1 MTIRIYPSRLP
12 GEPLETHEHGNI
24 TLHQWMVRNV
34 PSYSQDRSHPVA
46 VELNGRPLPSGEWP
60 LCQLSP
66 DSDVRVYPVPYGTGL
81 EIAAWVSVAISA
93 ASAVYS
99 LFLGP
104 KVDLGGYSSGSGR
117 SLELNPAKA
126 NTAKL
131 GDPIREVFGRCRI
144 YPDYL
149 VQPVT
154 RFDQNDPTRMTV
166 EMFLCVG
173 QGRFSFTGGDKRIG
187 ETPAAS
193 LGDGFSDKVYQPGE
207 DASSD
212 PRSENWFNST
222 EVGGTSSGTGLDM
235 AQTSPDSDDIIADSM
250 TVSGASVTFT
260 GLDTDDGDN
269 DDEDDNS
276 LPDSWVTG
284 AIVEIKAPTNY
295 LISTSSGYSV
305 FASSLLTELAPVA
318 GMPVTLSFNSVDYDL
333 VIASYTPGQDAVP
346 GEGGSAAK
354 IQASAAP
361 VTYDFSISSS
371 TFMITWQGTTYTV
384 SLVANYISMSGLLA
398 AITEGLT
405 GSGLVARDN
414 GGTVLITE
422 AASPFAGGA
431 ITSSSLPAAVFG
443 DAPVYTSG
451 TASTGGSPA
460 VTANVT
466 LTYTSATGTAFSGM
480 PEGVQRLSLAHRGN
494 EYQIVSADGTTA
506 TVARLVNGAV
516 DESWPGFTARTM
528 IDYEATGLNDTLSWL
543 GPFLVCPENETVD
556 MFEVNFSFPNGI
568 CGFDSKGKKRI
579 RHVEWEIQYRVYGS
593 GSGWVGHQGEYAL
606 KNINGLGFTERI
618 TLSSP
623 GLVEVRCR
631 RRNEQGSNNAR
642 DNMYWQALRGRLLA
656 RPVSYSGITTW
667 AITVETGGKLAAQ
680 SDRRVSVVATREY
693 DGGGNRTISG
703 AFRHV
708 AGSLGFNAN
717 QIDTSAI
724 NALET
729 AWWTPRG
736 EHFDYEASSDSASAK
751 DIFDKITEAGMSY
764 FLLSDGLLSAGRE
777 GIKSWTGII
786 TPQDTVEEMKTSFRA
801 PSDDDYDGVDVTYIN
816 PVTWA
821 EEIVQCRTTDNP
833 VPHKVESYSLGIVM
847 TADRAYRIGMRR
859 LMKYLHQ
866 RRTYECTTEL
876 LGWCYQFGD
885 HIILSDDIPTGKTIS
900 CLIEGVTFDD
910 QVITLTVTELLD
922 WSYVNPRCWI
932 QFQGGRPSTR
942 LLTPTRV
949 DDFTLTIPYNDDLDP
964 EDWTMDDPDVELP
977 RLLFCDSEKGAR
989 HGIVQEIVPSDDC
1002 TCQVTAPEYKEIF
1015 YSYDDATYPG
1025 DVA

>member
-34 PSYSQDRSHPVA
+34 PGYSQDRSHPVA
-46 VELNGRPLPSGEWP
+46 VELNGRTLPPDEWP

-66 DSDVRVYPVPYGTGL
+66 DSDVRIYPVPYGTGL
-81 EIAAWVSVAISA
+81 EIAVWVSVAISA

-99 LFLGP
+99 LFFGP

-154 RFDQNDPTRMTV
+154 RFDPNDPTRMTV

-207 DASSD
+207 DVSSD

-250 TVSGASVTFT
+250 TVSGVSVTFT
-260 GLDTDDGDN
+260 GLDADDDDD

-276 LPDSWVTG
+276 LPASWVAGT
-284 AIVEIKAPTNY
+284 IVEIKAPTNF

-305 FASSLLTELAPVA
+305 FASKLLTEIAPVV

-333 VIASYTPGQDAVP
+333 FIATCTPGQDAIP

-354 IQASAAP
+354 IQSSAAP
-361 VTYDFSISSS
+361 TTYDFSLGS
-371 TFMITWQGTTYTV
+371 TTFTVTWHETTYTV
-384 SLVANYISMSGLLA
+384 SLVADYVNMSGLLA

-405 GSGLVARDN
+405 GSGLVAQDN
-414 GGTVLITE
+414 GGTVLIAEET
-422 AASPFAGGA
+422 SPFAGGE
-431 ITSSSLPAAVFG
+431 ITSSSLPVAVFG
-443 DAPVYTSG
+443 DAPVYTAGSE
-451 TASTGGSPA
+451 STGGSA
-460 VTANVT
+460 AITANVT
-466 LTYTSATGTAFSGM
+466 LAYNSATGTPFSGM
-480 PEGVQRLSLAHRGN
+480 PEGTQRLSLSHRGN
-494 EYQIVSADGTTA
+494 EYQIISTDGTTA

-516 DESWPGFTARTM
+516 DASWPGFSARTM

-543 GPFLVCPENETVD
+543 GPFLACPENEVVD
-556 MFEVNFSFPNGI
+556 AFEVNFSFPNGI
-568 CGFDSKGKKRI
+568 CGFDNKGKKRI
-579 RHVEWEIQYRVYGS
+579 RHVEWEIQYRVYGT
-593 GSGWVGHQGEYAL
+593 GSGWISKQGEYAL
-606 KNINGLGFTERI
+606 KNINGLGYTERFS
-618 TLSSP
+618 LDSP

-642 DNMYWQALRGRLLA
+642 DNMYWQALRGRLPA
-656 RPVSYSGITTW
+656 RPISYSGVTTW

-736 EHFDYEASSDSASAK
+736 EYFDYEASSDSASAK

-786 TPQDTVEEMKTSFRA
+786 TPQDTVEEMTTSFRA

-821 EEIVQCRTTDNP
+821 EEIVQCRTADNP
-833 VPHKVESYSLGIVM
+833 VPRKVESYSLGIVM

-900 CLIEGVTFDD
+900 CLIEGVTFDNE
-910 QVITLTVTELLD
+910 VITLTVTELLD
-922 WSYVNPRCWI
+922 WSYANPRCWI
-932 QFQGGRPSTR
+932 QFQGGLPSTR

-949 DDFTLTIPYNDDLDP
+949 DDFTLTIPYNDDLHP

>member
-34 PSYSQDRSHPVA
+34 PGYSQDRSHPVA
-46 VELNGRPLPSGEWP
+46 VELNGRTLPPDEWP

-66 DSDVRVYPVPYGTGL
+66 DSDVRIYPVPYGTGL
-81 EIAAWVSVAISA
+81 EIAVWVSVAISA

-99 LFLGP
+99 LFFGP

-154 RFDQNDPTRMTV
+154 RFDPNDPTRMTV

-193 LGDGFSDKVYQPGE
+193 LGNGFSDKVYQPGE
-207 DASSD
+207 DVSSD

-260 GLDTDDGDN
+260 GLDTDDGDD

-276 LPDSWVTG
+276 LPASWVAGT
-284 AIVEIKAPTNY
+284 IVEIKAPTNF

-305 FASSLLTELAPVA
+305 FASKLLTEIAPVV

-333 VIASYTPGQDAVP
+333 FIAACTPGQDAIP

-354 IQASAAP
+354 IQSSAAP
-361 VTYDFSISSS
+361 TTYDFSLGS
-371 TFMITWQGTTYTV
+371 TTFTVTWHGTTYTV
-384 SLVANYISMSGLLA
+384 SLVADYVNMSGLLA

-405 GSGLVARDN
+405 GSGLVAQDN
-414 GGTVLITE
+414 GGIVLITE
-422 AASPFAGGA
+422 EASPFAGGE
-431 ITSSSLPAAVFG
+431 ISSSSLPVAVFG
-443 DAPVYTSG
+443 DAPVYTAGSE
-451 TASTGGSPA
+451 STGGSA
-460 VTANVT
+460 AITANVT
-466 LTYTSATGTAFSGM
+466 LAYNSSTGTPFSGM
-480 PEGVQRLSLAHRGN
+480 PEGTQRLSLSHRGS
-494 EYQIVSADGTTA
+494 EYQIVTTDGTTA
-506 TVARLVNGAV
+506 TVARLVDGAI
-516 DESWPGFTARTM
+516 DASWPGFSGRTM

-543 GPFLVCPENETVD
+543 GPFLACPENEVVD
-556 MFEVNFSFPNGI
+556 AFEVNFSFPNGI
-568 CGFDSKGKKRI
+568 CGFDNKGKKRI
-579 RHVEWEIQYRVYGS
+579 RHVEWEIQYRVYGT
-593 GSGWVGHQGEYAL
+593 GSGWISKQGEYAL
-606 KNINGLGFTERI
+606 KNINGLGYTERFS
-618 TLSSP
+618 LDSP

-656 RPVSYSGITTW
+656 RPVSYSGVTTW

-736 EHFDYEASSDSASAK
+736 EYFDYEASSDSASAK

-801 PSDDDYDGVDVTYIN
+801 LSDDDYDGVDVTYIN
-816 PVTWA
+816 QVTWA

-833 VPHKVESYSLGIVM
+833 VPRKVESYSLGIVM

-910 QVITLTVTELLD
+910 EVITLTVTELLD

-949 DDFTLTIPYNDDLDP
+949 DDFTLTIPYNDDLHP

>member
-12 GEPLETHEHGNI
+12 GEPLETHEHGTT

-34 PSYSQDRSHPVA
+34 PGYSQDRSHPVA
-46 VELNGRPLPSGEWP
+46 VELNGRPLPPDEWP

-66 DSDVRVYPVPYGTGL
+66 DSDIRIYPVPYGTGL
-81 EIAAWVSVAISA
+81 EIAVWVSIAVSVASA
-93 ASAVYS
+93 AYS
-99 LFLGP
+99 LFFGP

-154 RFDQNDPTRMTV
+154 RFDPDDPTRMTV

-193 LGDGFSDKVYQPGE
+193 LGDGFSDQVYQPGE
-207 DASSD
+207 DVSSD

-260 GLDTDDGDN
+260 GLDTDDDDD
-269 DDEDDNS
+269 DDEDDNA
-276 LPDSWVTG
+276 LPASWVEGT
-284 AIVEIKAPTNY
+284 IVEIKAPTNF

-305 FASSLLTELAPVA
+305 FASKLLTEVAPVV

-333 VIASYTPGQDAVP
+333 FIAAHTPGQDAIP
-346 GEGGSAAK
+346 GEGGSAAE
-354 IQASAAP
+354 IQSSAAP
-361 VTYDFSISSS
+361 TTYDFSLGS
-371 TFMITWQGTTYTV
+371 TTFTVTWHGTTYTV
-384 SLVANYISMSGLLA
+384 SLVADYVNMSGLLA

-405 GSGLVARDN
+405 GSGLAARDN

-422 AASPFAGGA
+422 EASPFAGGD
-431 ITSSSLPAAVFG
+431 ITSSSLPPSVFG
-443 DAPVYTSG
+443 DTPVYTSG
-451 TASTGGSPA
+451 SASTGGSA
-460 VTANVT
+460 AITASVT
-466 LTYTSATGTAFSGM
+466 LAYNSATGTAFAGV
-480 PEGVQRLSLAHRGN
+480 PEGAQRLSLAHRGN
-494 EYQIVSADGTTA
+494 EYQVVSVDGTTA
-506 TVARLVNGAV
+506 TVARLVSGSV
-516 DESWPGFTARTM
+516 DASWPGFSSRTM

-543 GPFLVCPENETVD
+543 GPFLACPENEVVD
-556 MFEVNFSFPNGI
+556 AFEVNFSFPNGI
-568 CGFDSKGKKRI
+568 CGFDNKGKKRI
-579 RHVEWEIQYRVYGS
+579 RHCEWEIQYRVYGT
-593 GSGWVGHQGEYAL
+593 GSGWISKQGEYAL
-606 KNINGLGFTERI
+606 KNINGLGYTERFS
-618 TLSSP
+618 LDSP

-656 RPVSYSGITTW
+656 RPASYAGVTTW

-680 SDRRVSVVATREY
+680 SDRRVSVVATRNY
-693 DGGGNRTISG
+693 DGGGDRTISG

-717 QIDTSAI
+717 QIDASAI
-724 NALET
+724 EALET

-736 EHFDYEASSDSASAK
+736 EYFDYEASSDSASAK

-786 TPQDTVEEMKTSFRA
+786 TPQDTVEEMQTSFRA

-833 VPHKVESYSLGIVM
+833 VPRKVESYSLGIVM
-847 TADRAYRIGMRR
+847 TADRAYRTGMRR

-900 CLIEGVTFDD
+900 CLIEAMAFDD
-910 QVITLTVTELLD
+910 EVITLTVTEPLD
-922 WSYVNPRCWI
+922 WSYANPRCWI
-932 QFQGGRPSTR
+932 QFQDGRPSTR

-949 DDFTLTIPYNDDLDP
+949 DDFTLSIPYNADLHP
-964 EDWTMDDPDVELP
+964 EDWTMDDPDIELP

-989 HGIVQEIVPSDDC
+989 HGIIQEIVPSDDG

-1015 YSYDDATYPG
+1015 YAYDDATYPG

>member
-34 PSYSQDRSHPVA
+34 PGYSQDRSHPVA
-46 VELNGRPLPSGEWP
+46 VELNGRTLPPDEWP

-66 DSDVRVYPVPYGTGL
+66 DSDVRIYPVPYGTGL
-81 EIAAWVSVAISA
+81 EIAVWVSVAISA
-93 ASAVYS
+93 ASAAYS
-99 LFLGP
+99 LFFGP

-154 RFDQNDPTRMTV
+154 RFDPDDPTRMTV

-207 DASSD
+207 DVSSD

-260 GLDTDDGDN
+260 GLDTDDGDD

-276 LPDSWVTG
+276 LPDSWITG

-361 VTYDFSISSS
+361 VTYDFSTSSS

-405 GSGLVARDN
+405 GSGLVAQDN

-422 AASPFAGGA
+422 SASPFAGGA

-466 LTYTSATGTAFSGM
+466 LAYNSATGTAFSGM
-480 PEGVQRLSLAHRGN
+480 PEGGQRLSLAHRGN
-494 EYQIVSADGTTA
+494 EYRIVSADGTTA
-506 TVARLVNGAV
+506 TVARLVSGAV

-543 GPFLVCPENETVD
+543 GPFLVCPENEVVD
-556 MFEVNFSFPNGI
+556 AFEVNFSFPNGI
-568 CGFDSKGKKRI
+568 CGFDSKGKKRL
-579 RHVEWEIQYRVYGS
+579 RHVEWEIQYRVYGY
-593 GSGWVGHQGEYAL
+593 GSGWVSHQGEYAL

-642 DNMYWQALRGRLLA
+642 DNMYWQALRGRLLE
-656 RPVSYSGITTW
+656 RPVSYSGVTTW

-693 DGGGNRTISG
+693 DSGGNRTISG

-708 AGSLGFNAN
+708 ANSLGFNAN
-717 QIDTSAI
+717 QLDTSAI

-736 EHFDYEASSDSASAK
+736 EYFDYEASSDSASAK

-777 GIKSWTGII
+777 GVKNWTGII
-786 TPQDTVEEMKTSFRA
+786 TPQDTVEEMQTSFRA

-821 EEIVQCRTTDNP
+821 EEIVQCRTADNP
-833 VPHKVESYSLGIVM
+833 VPRKVESYSLGIVM

-910 QVITLTVTELLD
+910 EVITLTVTELLD
-922 WSYVNPRCWI
+922 WSYANPRCWI

-949 DDFTLTIPYNDDLDP
+949 DDFTLTIPYNDDLHP
-964 EDWTMDDPDVELP
+964 EDWIMDDPDVELP

-1015 YSYDDATYPG
+1015 YEYDDATYPG
-1025 DVA
+1025 DAD

>member
-1 MTIRIYPSRLP
+1 MTIKIYPSRLP

-34 PSYSQDRSHPVA
+34 SGYSQDRSHPVA
-46 VELNGRPLPSGEWP
+46 VELNGRTLPPDEWP

-66 DSDVRVYPVPYGTGL
+66 DSDVRIYPVPYGTGL
-81 EIAAWVSVAISA
+81 EIAVWVSVAISA

-99 LFLGP
+99 LFFGP

-154 RFDQNDPTRMTV
+154 RFDPDDPTRMTV

-207 DASSD
+207 DVSSD

-260 GLDTDDGDN
+260 GLDTDDGDD

-276 LPDSWVTG
+276 LPASWVAGT
-284 AIVEIKAPTNY
+284 IVEIKAPTNF

-305 FASSLLTELAPVA
+305 FASKLLTEIAPVV

-333 VIASYTPGQDAVP
+333 FIAAFTPGQDAVP

-354 IQASAAP
+354 IQSSAAP
-361 VTYDFSISSS
+361 TTYDFSLGS
-371 TFMITWQGTTYTV
+371 TTFTVTWHGTTYTV
-384 SLVANYISMSGLLA
+384 SLVADYVNMSGLLS

-405 GSGLVARDN
+405 GSGLVAQDN
-414 GGTVLITE
+414 GGIVLITE
-422 AASPFAGGA
+422 EASPFAGGE
-431 ITSSSLPAAVFG
+431 ITSSSLPVAVFG
-443 DAPVYTSG
+443 NAPVYTAGSE
-451 TASTGGSPA
+451 STGGSA
-460 VTANVT
+460 AITANVT
-466 LTYTSATGTAFSGM
+466 LSYNSSTGTPFSGM
-480 PEGVQRLSLAHRGN
+480 PEGTQRLSLSHRGS
-494 EYQIVSADGTTA
+494 EYQIVTTDGTTA
-506 TVARLVNGAV
+506 TVARLVDGAI
-516 DESWPGFTARTM
+516 DASWPGFSGRTM

-543 GPFLVCPENETVD
+543 GPFLACPENEVVD
-556 MFEVNFSFPNGI
+556 AFEVNFSFPNGI
-568 CGFDSKGKKRI
+568 CGFDNKGKKRI
-579 RHVEWEIQYRVYGS
+579 RHVEWEIQYRVYGT
-593 GSGWVGHQGEYAL
+593 GSGWISKQGEYAL
-606 KNINGLGFTERI
+606 KNINGLGYTERFS
-618 TLSSP
+618 LDSP

-656 RPVSYSGITTW
+656 RPVSYSGVTTW

-736 EHFDYEASSDSASAK
+736 EYFDYEASSDSASAK

-833 VPHKVESYSLGIVM
+833 VPRKVESYSLGIVM

-910 QVITLTVTELLD
+910 EVITLTVTELLD

-949 DDFTLTIPYNDDLDP
+949 DDFTLTIPYNDDLHP

>member
-1 MTIRIYPSRLP
+1 MTIRIYPSRIP
-12 GEPLETHEHGNI
+12 GAPLETHEHGNI

-34 PSYSQDRSHPVA
+34 SGYSLERSHPIA
-46 VELNGRPLPSGEWP
+46 VELNGRQLSPDEWP

-66 DSDVRVYPVPYGTGL
+66 DSDIRIYPVPYGTGL
-81 EIAAWVSVAISA
+81 EIAVWVSVAISA
-93 ASAVYS
+93 ASAAYS
-99 LFLGP
+99 LFFGP

-117 SLELNPAKA
+117 SLDLNPAKA

-154 RFDQNDPTRMTV
+154 RFDPSDPTRMTV

-193 LGDGFSDKVYQPGE
+193 LGNGFSDKVYQPGE
-207 DASSD
+207 DVTSD

-260 GLDTDDGDN
+260 GLDTDDGDD

-284 AIVEIKAPTNY
+284 TIVEIKAPTNY

-333 VIASYTPGQDAVP
+333 VIASYTPGQEAVP

-361 VTYDFSISSS
+361 VTYDFSTSSS

-405 GSGLVARDN
+405 GSGLVAREN

-422 AASPFAGGA
+422 AASPFVGGA

-466 LTYTSATGTAFSGM
+466 LAYNTTGTAFSGM

-506 TVARLVNGAV
+506 TVARLVNGSV

-593 GSGWVGHQGEYAL
+593 GSGWVSHQGEYAL
-606 KNINGLGFTERI
+606 KNINGLGFTEHI
-618 TLSSP
+618 TLRSP

-656 RPVSYSGITTW
+656 RPVSYSGVTTW
-667 AITVETGGKLAAQ
+667 AITIETGGKLAAQ

-693 DGGGNRTISG
+693 DSGGNRTISG

-708 AGSLGFNAN
+708 ANSLGFNAN
-717 QIDTSAI
+717 QLDTSAI

-736 EHFDYEASSDSASAK
+736 EYFDYEASSDSASAK

-777 GIKSWTGII
+777 GIKTWTGII
-786 TPQDTVEEMKTSFRA
+786 TPQDTVEEMQTSFRA

-833 VPHKVESYSLGIVM
+833 VPRKVESYSLGIVM
-847 TADRAYRIGMRR
+847 SADRAYRIGMRR

-866 RRTYECTTEL
+866 RRTFECTTEL

-885 HIILSDDIPTGKTIS
+885 HIILSDDIPTGKTRS
-900 CLIEGVTFDD
+900 CLIDAMMYDSQE
-910 QVITLTVTELLD
+910 ITLHVTEPLD
-922 WSYVNPRCWI
+922 WSYTNPRCWI
-932 QFQGGRPSTR
+932 QFQDSGASR
-942 LLTPTRV
+942 LLTPSRI
-949 DDFTLTIPYNDDLDP
+949 DDYTLTVPYNEDLHP

-1015 YSYDDATYPG
+1015 YAYDDATYPG

>member
-24 TLHQWMVRNV
+24 TLHQWMFRNV
-34 PSYSQDRSHPVA
+34 PGYSQDRSHPVA
-46 VELNGRPLPSGEWP
+46 VELNGRTLPPDEWP

-66 DSDVRVYPVPYGTGL
+66 DSDVRIYPVPYGTGL
-81 EIAAWVSVAISA
+81 EIAVWVSVAISA

-99 LFLGP
+99 LFFGP

-154 RFDQNDPTRMTV
+154 RFDPDDPTRMTV

-193 LGDGFSDKVYQPGE
+193 LGNGFSDKVYQPGE
-207 DASSD
+207 DVSSD

-260 GLDTDDGDN
+260 GLDTDDGDD

-276 LPDSWVTG
+276 LPASWVAGT
-284 AIVEIKAPTNY
+284 IVEIKAPTNF

-305 FASSLLTELAPVA
+305 FASKLLTEIAPVV

-333 VIASYTPGQDAVP
+333 FIAACTPGQDAIP

-354 IQASAAP
+354 IQSSAAP
-361 VTYDFSISSS
+361 TTYDFSLGS
-371 TFMITWQGTTYTV
+371 TTFTVTWHGTTYTV
-384 SLVANYISMSGLLA
+384 SLVADYVNMSGLLA

-405 GSGLVARDN
+405 GSGLVAQDN
-414 GGTVLITE
+414 GGIVLITE
-422 AASPFAGGA
+422 EASPFAGGE
-431 ITSSSLPAAVFG
+431 ISSSSLPVAVFG
-443 DAPVYTSG
+443 DAPVYTAGSE
-451 TASTGGSPA
+451 STGGSA
-460 VTANVT
+460 AITANVT
-466 LTYTSATGTAFSGM
+466 LAYNSSTGTPFSGM
-480 PEGVQRLSLAHRGN
+480 PEGTQRLSLSHRGS
-494 EYQIVSADGTTA
+494 EYQIVTTDGTTA
-506 TVARLVNGAV
+506 TVARLVDGAI
-516 DESWPGFTARTM
+516 DASWPGFSGRTM

-543 GPFLVCPENETVD
+543 GPFLACPENEVVD
-556 MFEVNFSFPNGI
+556 AFEVNFSFPNGI
-568 CGFDSKGKKRI
+568 CGFDNKGKKRI
-579 RHVEWEIQYRVYGS
+579 RHVEWEIQYRVYGT
-593 GSGWVGHQGEYAL
+593 GSGWISKQGEYAL
-606 KNINGLGFTERI
+606 KNINGLGYTERFS
-618 TLSSP
+618 LDSP

-656 RPVSYSGITTW
+656 RPVSYSGVTTW

-736 EHFDYEASSDSASAK
+736 EYFDYEASSDSASAK

-786 TPQDTVEEMKTSFRA
+786 TP
-801 PSDDDYDGVDVTYIN
+801 
-816 PVTWA
+816 
-821 EEIVQCRTTDNP
+821 
-833 VPHKVESYSLGIVM
+833 
-847 TADRAYRIGMRR
+847 RIR
-859 LMKYLHQ
+859 
-866 RRTYECTTEL
+866 
-876 LGWCYQFGD
+876 
-885 HIILSDDIPTGKTIS
+885 
-900 CLIEGVTFDD
+900 
-910 QVITLTVTELLD
+910 
-922 WSYVNPRCWI
+922 
-932 QFQGGRPSTR
+932 
-942 LLTPTRV
+942 
-949 DDFTLTIPYNDDLDP
+949 
-964 EDWTMDDPDVELP
+964 
-977 RLLFCDSEKGAR
+977 
-989 HGIVQEIVPSDDC
+989 
-1002 TCQVTAPEYKEIF
+1002 
-1015 YSYDDATYPG
+1015 
-1025 DVA
+1025 